1 MAPPAEPFEFV
12 VEWPLAGVGLTAS
25 ATAGWP
31 CLTSKDPCSTR
42 ASRSTIRRARRSIV
56 VTSVSES
63 LTCRTAAFRL
73 LLTFA
78 DAFRVAPLGNA
89 QSAWAKEVEAGGD
102 CRLTPLPWT

>member
-1 MAPPAEPFEFV
+1 MTTESFNEF
-12 VEWPLAGVGLTAS
+12 LLIRHFLYRFRRTGG
-25 ATAGWP
+25 
-31 CLTSKDPCSTR
+31 
-42 ASRSTIRRARRSIV
+42 SRLRP
-56 VTSVSES
+56 ES